1 MEWFRGQIIGQG
13 SSATVCLAS
22 STTSAAVFAVK
33 SAEFSQSQHLQTEQ
47 KILSTLSSPYIVT
60 YKGFDITKE
69 KNKLMF
75 NLFMEYMPHGT
86 LSNHGG
92 RLREPVIA
100 RYTEQVLKGL
110 EYLHSRGLVH
120 CDIKGSN
127 ILVGE
132 GNCVKIADFG
142 LTKRLNESAG
152 VPLAG
157 TPAFMSPEA
166 VRGEEQGY
174 PCDVWGIGCTV
185 IEMAT
190 GCSPWPKVKDP
201 VSMLYHVGYSGEVPE
216 IPRFLSEEAK
226 DFLEKCLRRNPRE
239 RWSAS
244 QLLNHPFLGEF
255 SSKDGD
261 CVVGESNN
269 NSSSSWSPTSILDQG
284 FWNSVEESELP
295 IAAEGE
301 FVQTCCVHSASDRI
315 KKLALCS
322 GGPNWNW
329 ESENW
334 ITTRGNNN
342 GKGEGSCSCCCIGGS
357 IIASNSAS
365 DSWCEV
371 EESNNSNNN
380 NNVIIINSNCRIS
393 RCCYEEF
400 KCREVRVEVDSV
412 NFDIMQPL
420 TLDIL

>member
-1 MEWFRGQIIGQG
+1 MEWIRGQIIGQG
-13 SSATVCLAS
+13 SSATVCLAGT
-22 STTSAAVFAVK
+22 TTSAAVCAVK
-33 SAEFSQSQHLQTEQ
+33 SAELSQSQHLQREQ
-47 KILSTLSSPYIVT
+47 KILSSLSSPHIVT

-69 KNKLMF
+69 KSKLMF

-92 RLREPVIA
+92 RLLEPAIA
-100 RYTEQVLKGL
+100 HYTKQVLKGL
-110 EYLHSRGLVH
+110 EYLHSRELVH

-142 LTKRLNESAG
+142 LAKSLNESAG

-157 TPAFMSPEA
+157 TPAFMSPEVA
-166 VRGEEQGY
+166 RGEEQGY

-216 IPRFLSEEAK
+216 IPGFLSEEAK

-255 SSKDGD
+255 SCKDGD
-261 CVVGESNN
+261 CVLGESN
-269 NSSSSWSPTSILDQG
+269 SSSWSPTSILDQG
-284 FWNSVEESELP
+284 FWNSVEESECP
-295 IAAEGE
+295 IAGD
-301 FVQTCCVHSASDRI
+301 FVQTCRVHSASDRI

-322 GGPNWNW
+322 GDPNWNW

-342 GKGEGSCSCCCIGGS
+342 NESSCSCIGGS
-357 IIASNSAS
+357 MIASNSAS
-365 DSWCEV
+365 DCWCEV
-371 EESNNSNNN
+371 EKSNNN
-380 NNVIIINSNCRIS
+380 NNNNDDDNVINSNCRINS
-393 RCCYEEF
+393 CFYEDF
-400 KCREVRVEVDSV
+400 KCRDVRVVVNSV
-412 NFDIMQPL
+412 NFQKMHPL